1 MMQSPKL
8 NKKKC
13 SWCKLVVNE
22 WLFTIYGVISLR
34 NEESEIIDDGH
45 ITLPF
50 YNDHTI
56 IMEWTSVT

>member
-1 MMQSPKL
+1 MVS
-8 NKKKC
+8 
-13 SWCKLVVNE
+13 E
-22 WLFTIYGVISLR
+22 WLFAIYGVISLR

-56 IMEWTSVT
+56 IMEGTSAT